1 MPEGE
6 EELEMLE
13 RNSDVHHTN
22 LPLSL
27 AYRIETAVQIKKEF
41 EAEKYTSSPLNSGN
55 KQLIR

>member
-1 MPEGE
+1 MQEGGEGQSSQVPEGE

-27 AYRIETAVQIKKEF
+27 AYRI
-41 EAEKYTSSPLNSGN
+41 GG
-55 KQLIR
+55 QLLD